1 MKSPVLISIGF
12 AACLANPVSA
22 QVLYGSLTGNVTD
35 PTEAAIAGAKVLA
48 KNSNTG
54 VERQVVTDDRG
65 AYVFND
71 LQTGV
76 YTVTISAPAFSSLQQ
91 SGVRIDGNTV
101 RRNDIKLQV
110 SQVSESISVA
120 ASGLTLQTDRSDVN
134 VQLERAQI
142 AELPIGPA
150 RNFQLLYKTI
160 PGFSPP
166 ADAHSDAGN
175 PQRAI
180 VTNVNGVSYS
190 NNNTRLDG
198 ATVSYPWLPHIVAYV
213 PPADAIETV
222 NVVTNAFDA
231 EQGMAGGAAVN
242 VTIKS
247 GTNAFHGSLHE
258 FHTNSK
264 MKARPY
270 FYCLYTCSGD
280 PNRLPKNI
288 LNQYGGTIGGPIV
301 KNKLFFFA
309 DFERTQRRQTAAA
322 FRTLPTSPLRA
333 GNFAGTGATIFD
345 PRTGATDGSGREAF
359 PNGQIPASR
368 FDPASVTMT
377 SLIPQPNNTVLLNNN
392 YLATGT
398 YQFNR
403 INSDFKINYNP
414 TAKSSL
420 FGRYS
425 VSPSKLFDPPSL
437 GAALGDATAG
447 GQPGT
452 APGLIQSASI
462 GGTYTVSPRILIDG
476 NIGWTRQR
484 LAAEN
489 IDLGSNYGLDVLK
502 IPGTN
507 GPDRLQSG
515 IPRFTFNTFSSI
527 GNPNVSNPFLF
538 RDNQY
543 VAVVNTGWI
552 RGAHSLRFG
561 YEFARYEIN
570 HFQPQAS
577 NGPRGGFNFSGG
589 LTAVRGG
596 AAPGSFNSWADFLLG
611 LPTAMGKDVQ
621 YVNPATVRM
630 PSHGLYIRDQ
640 WQVNRRLTV
649 NYGIRYEFYPFG
661 TRDHRGFE
669 RYDVASDRIL
679 IGGVGNIPKDTGV
692 DVGKGQLAPRLGI
705 AYRVSDRLV
714 IRTGYGISIDP
725 NSYRQMRDAYPATI
739 STQYSGNS
747 TLEAAGTLRTGIPEV
762 VGPPLNQGTITM
774 PVAVG
779 TVTYPTRFNRGYI
792 QSYNFMVQGDLGKG
806 FNLEGGYVGSRAIR
820 SIASLNI
827 NAAQGVGLGNA
838 QRALFAATGRI
849 ANISMLQPFN
859 TSSYNSFQS
868 QLRKRFGA
876 GSSFGLAYTYSKAIS
891 YADNSD
897 SGLTWNWVDMWSRNK
912 AVASFDRPHNLQ
924 LYGVYQLPFG
934 KGQQFATTGV
944 ISKIAGGWQFNAI
957 MSRMSGTPFT
967 IGSAGTSVNS
977 PGNTQ
982 TADQVVPTVQIL
994 GGHGTG
1000 QPYFDP
1006 NAFLPVTATRFGNS
1020 GRNILRGPG
1029 FFNLDGGITRSFA
1042 LTERFRLQFRGE
1054 AFGITNTPQFGNP
1067 GATVSNAIRNPD
1079 LSIRT
1084 LNGYGEIL
1092 SASGERQFQL
1102 SLKFIF

>member
-1 MKSPVLISIGF
+1 M
-12 AACLANPVSA
+12 
-22 QVLYGSLTGNVTD
+22 
-35 PTEAAIAGAKVLA
+35 
-48 KNSNTG
+48 
-54 VERQVVTDDRG
+54 
-65 AYVFND
+65 
-71 LQTGV
+71 
-76 YTVTISAPAFSSLQQ
+76 
-91 SGVRIDGNTV
+91 
-101 RRNDIKLQV
+101 
-110 SQVSESISVA
+110 
-120 ASGLTLQTDRSDVN
+120 
-134 VQLERAQI
+134 
-142 AELPIGPA
+142 
-150 RNFQLLYKTI
+150 
-160 PGFSPP
+160 
-166 ADAHSDAGN
+166 
-175 PQRAI
+175 
-180 VTNVNGVSYS
+180 
-190 NNNTRLDG
+190 
-198 ATVSYPWLPHIVAYV
+198 SYPWLPHIVAYV

-725 NSYRQMRDAYPATI
+725 NSFRQMRDAYPATI

-957 MSRMSGTPFT
+957 MSQMSGTPFT
-967 IGSAGTSVNS
+967 VGSAGTSVNS